1 MYNQRTFGS
10 EIKYSRC

>member
-1 MYNQRTFGS
+1 MYNQRTFDS